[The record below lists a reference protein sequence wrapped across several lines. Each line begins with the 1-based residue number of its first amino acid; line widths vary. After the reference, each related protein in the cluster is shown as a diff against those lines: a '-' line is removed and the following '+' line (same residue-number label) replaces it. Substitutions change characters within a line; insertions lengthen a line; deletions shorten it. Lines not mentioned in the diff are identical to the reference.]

1 MNSCILSG
9 IVTQVYFDT
18 VGEGKQ
24 PFLSFLLRVRGPK
37 IEGPSIA
44 RVVMFGEN
52 AERMYPLLRE
62 GQQVE
67 VEARFRARRNRQP
80 PAVAYEFVARRI
92 EFPTIHEGD
101 TDHAN

>member
-24 PFLSFLLRVRGPK
+24 PFLSFLLRVRGPRA
-37 IEGPSIA
+37 EGPAIA
-44 RVVMFGEN
+44 RVVAYGEN
-52 AERMYPLLRE
+52 AVQFYPLLRD
-62 GQQVE
+62 GKQVE